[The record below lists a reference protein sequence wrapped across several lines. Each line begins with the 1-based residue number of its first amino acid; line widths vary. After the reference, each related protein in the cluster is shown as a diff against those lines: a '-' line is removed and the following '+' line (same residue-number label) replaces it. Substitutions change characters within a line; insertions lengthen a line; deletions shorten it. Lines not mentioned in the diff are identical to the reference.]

1 MHAVSW
7 LDRLRIERAVWALD
21 QQIYELP
28 RRSRITIRRE
38 VRENLLTAATDIG
51 TAAALR
57 NIGSSSRLAQEY
69 LTAEF
74 GDEPRPSWLAAAI
87 FLLTGQLV
95 FTALLGEAVNAFGD
109 GIIAADPHATGTF
122 HWRGISYLQDT
133 VTFTMADGKGSSVG
147 GAWTPLAWG
156 LWLIAAFCVGRLW
169 RLPGVWRRRRQARP
183 VAA

>member
-7 LDRLRIERAVWALD
+7 LDRLRIERAVWSLD
-21 QQIYELP
+21 QQIYDLP

-38 VRENLLTAATDIG
+38 VRENLLTAARDIG

-74 GDEPRPSWLAAAI
+74 GDDPRPSWLAAAV

-109 GIIAADPHATGTF
+109 GITAADPHATGTF

-133 VTFTMADGKGSSVG
+133 VTFTMTDGNGSSVG
-147 GAWTPLAWG
+147 GAWTPLAWV

-169 RLPGVWRRRRQARP
+169 RLPGVWRRRRQAQP